1 MNKVIYFTLADAY
14 KANEFVYY
22 AALKDAVYSAACDV
36 GTEVLIAA
44 LCQTNADIEYKK
56 VA

>member
-36 GTEVLIAA
+36 GTKVLIAA

>member
-14 KANEFVYY
+14 KANESIYD
-22 AALKDAVYSAACDV
+22 AALKDAVYGAAYDV
-36 GTEVLIAA
+36 GTKVLIAA
-44 LCQTNADIEYKK
+44 LCQTNVDIAYKK